1 VAFHSAALVRV
12 RLGDTVAAVA
22 GWCILRM
29 LTSNVADLP
38 EDFLDEREA
47 LQRATE
53 RSLGFGSRGR

>member
-1 VAFHSAALVRV
+1 VVR
-12 RLGDTVAAVA
+12 
-22 GWCILRM
+22 CILRM
-29 LTSNVADLP
+29 LTSNVAALP